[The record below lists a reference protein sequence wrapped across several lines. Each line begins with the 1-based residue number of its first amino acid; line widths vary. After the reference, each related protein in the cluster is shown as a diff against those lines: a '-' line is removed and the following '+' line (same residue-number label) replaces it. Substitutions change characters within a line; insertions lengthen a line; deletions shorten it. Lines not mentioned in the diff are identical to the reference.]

1 MPEKA
6 FFRYFLR
13 FFLGGNLFFS
23 PTFAQIFS
31 GTRTF
36 SRAQNDFFSRV
47 EVMISRAQIKEFS
60 RIFCNFQGEI
70 CDFFLAHRF
79 FFLGCKFAKFFT
91 GTIFFSRAVFKIF
104 SRALANFLGQNLENF
119 LGENIFFLGAKKNT
133 AD

>member
-47 EVMISRAQIKEFS
+47 EVKIPRVKIEEFS
-60 RIFCNFQGEI
+60 RVEC
-70 CDFFLAHRF
+70 
-79 FFLGCKFAKFFT
+79 FFLGHNFPEVGKYFLELFT
-91 GTIFFSRAVFKIF
+91 LSVFL
-104 SRALANFLGQNLENF
+104 SP
-119 LGENIFFLGAKKNT
+119 
-133 AD
+133 